1 MEKEIQV
8 KINSLIFGAT
18 GAVGRIIL
26 STLLQSNYYDTV
38 TVVARKKL
46 KEWENFPSDQQ
57 KKLKF
62 IQCDDFSLFNE
73 SKDTISD
80 KLQCDFKFDS
90 IFSCLGGD
98 PTNNDSVKKIDYEY
112 TLSIASL
119 CEKFNIPHF
128 LLVSTK
134 SADPN
139 AFFEY
144 VKIKGQADVDVQKKN
159 INAISIFRPPLLED
173 REGAKFMEKCLS
185 ILPFYSKIKIK
196 DLTYSMLV
204 ADVQYQKS
212 DKLNNS
218 KTIYEFKDIKELMN
232 KKI

>member
-1 MEKEIQV
+1 MEKESEV

-26 STLLQSNYYDTV
+26 LTLLQNKFYNTV

-46 KEWENFPSDQQ
+46 KEWESLPFDQQ
-57 KKLKF
+57 SKLKF
-62 IQCDDFSLFNE
+62 IQCEDFSLFTE
-73 SKDTISD
+73 SKEIISD
-80 KLQCDFKFDS
+80 KLQNEFKFDS

-98 PTNNDSVKKIDYEY
+98 PTNNESIKKIDYEY
-112 TLSIASL
+112 TLNIASL

-139 AFFEY
+139 AFFDY

-159 INAISIFRPPLLED
+159 INQISIFRPPLLED
-173 REGAKFMEKCLS
+173 REGARFMEKCMS
-185 ILPFYSKIKIK
+185 FLPFYSKIKIK
-196 DLTYSMLV
+196 DLAWCMLV

-212 DKLNNS
+212 NKINKS
-218 KTIYEFKDIKELMN
+218 KMIYEFKDIKELM
-232 KKI
+232 KVTI